1 MLKTMRPLL
10 ISLALFASC
19 GGSAFASGFAIVEQS
34 VTGLGN
40 SFAGGAA
47 AAEDAST
54 IFYNPAGLTLLE
66 GQQIVAGVHYIMPST
81 KFSSSQATNAL
92 GGSLGSNDGGQGG
105 VSKFVPNFYYSN
117 RISDK
122 LAVGLGINAPFG
134 LATKY
139 DKDWVGRYHAIE
151 SDVSTININPV
162 LAIKVTDNLSIGV
175 GVSAQYIDATLSS
188 MVDGGLVYY
197 KQTND
202 SSYVSNTD
210 FDILAENTG
219 DDWGYGFNL
228 GILYELS
235 DSTRIGA
242 AYRSEVKHKLKG
254 QLKAKNF
261 PSALAPFS
269 SAFATQDITAA
280 LTLPETASF
289 SVYHQ
294 LTDKLAIMGDITWTG
309 WSSFDKL
316 TIEFDDTFADA
327 SNSTTTENWNDTWR
341 YSLGATYQVN
351 EMWVLRSGVAFDET
365 PISDKYRTPR
375 IPGED
380 RIWLSLG
387 TGIHLTDRLS
397 MDAAYA
403 HLFVADSKLEKSA
416 ADPEDTARGTVI
428 GEYENSVDIVS
439 IQFTYNF

>member
-19 GGSAFASGFAIVEQS
+19 SGSAFASGFAIVEQS

-54 IFYNPAGLTLLE
+54 IFFNPAGMTLLE
-66 GQQIVAGVHYIMPST
+66 GQQIIAGVHYIMPST

-117 RISDK
+117 RISDR
-122 LAVGLGINAPFG
+122 LAVGLGIMAPFG

-139 DKDWVGRYHAIE
+139 DKDWVGRYHAVE
-151 SDVSTININPV
+151 SDVSTMNINPA
-162 LAIKVTDNLSIGV
+162 LAIKVTDKLSIGV

-197 KQTND
+197 KQTTD
-202 SSYVSNTD
+202 PSYVSNTN

-254 QLKAKNF
+254 QLKAKDF
-261 PSALAPFS
+261 PTALAAFS
-269 SAFATQDITAA
+269 SAFATQDITAD
-280 LTLPETASF
+280 LTLPATASF

-316 TIEFDDTFADA
+316 TIEFDDTFAGA
-327 SNSTTTENWNDTWR
+327 TESTTTENWNDTWR

-416 ADPEDTARGTVI
+416 TDPEDTARGTLV

-439 IQFTYNF
+439 IQLTYNF